1 LRLEAL
7 HWYEAASCSIWCSRQ
22 AEEDVCGID
31 RSYPL
36 VPGVDE
42 VCGAPRRV
50 LARRVVVELDPDVV
64 EEPRLKGFAYPLV
77 REWTLGRCRQGHLLA
92 GAVGLEVRRKF
103 TVVVWVSSLNV
114 EVNAVKHGIAKGP
127 LVGVA
132 AQEVVPDVLGE
143 LEGVLLGVEG
153 VASCAAADGEHD
165 LDILGLAEGD
175 VGGEVGAGVG
185 VGVAVACEVE
195 LRGRLPRAEAAEEGD
210 VDKGPK

>member
-1 LRLEAL
+1 MTPPYLVEFLSAGSTCDLRL
-7 HWYEAASCSIWCSRQ
+7 ST
-22 AEEDVCGID
+22 
-31 RSYPL
+31 
-36 VPGVDE
+36 GVDE
-42 VCGAPRRV
+42 VCGAPRCV

-77 REWTLGRCRQGHLLA
+77 REWTLGRCRQVHLLS
-92 GAVGLEVRRKF
+92 GAVGLEVRCKF
-103 TVVVWVSSLNV
+103 SVVVWISSLNV
-114 EVNAVKHGIAKGP
+114 EVDAVEHGIAQGP

-132 AQEVVPDVLGE
+132 TEEVVPDVLGE

-153 VASCAAADGEHD
+153 VASCPAADGEHD
-165 LDILGLAEGD
+165 LDTLGLAEGD